1 MEHEDFQSLPEHVK
15 LYIRN
20 LENENLTL
28 SEKLRLALLQRF
40 GRSSEKVDPNQKE
53 LFAEEESTQ
62 EHPEIEEQI
71 TVPAHKRNKAGR
83 KPLDEN
89 LPREDIIHDIPES
102 EKTCGC
108 GHELAKIDE
117 VITERLQVI
126 PEQLYVERHIRY
138 KYACRNCEGSGDE
151 DKPVFR
157 VAPSPPS
164 ILPGSIVTSGLLAFI
179 LTNKFCDHLPFYRQE
194 KRFGRIGVS
203 ISRQD
208 MSNWVNKTYLKL
220 QFMENLFKQNIKD
233 GPVIQMD
240 ETTLQ
245 VLGEETRPD
254 TSKSYMWLA
263 RGGPPETPLV
273 LYEYQETRR
282 AQHAKEFLKGYSG
295 YLQTD
300 GYSGYDSA
308 LKDTPEIIHVGC
320 MAHARRKFIEA
331 GKASKKA
338 GSAEIAITMIREI
351 YKAENL
357 LKERNLPEAEFLTLR
372 KAEVNPLLEKFKT
385 WLDEK
390 SIQVRPSSLTGQAI
404 AYTLGQWH
412 KLIRFV
418 DSPFLTPDNNA
429 AERSIKPF
437 VVGRKNWLFAG
448 SPHGAKASCLFF
460 SLIETAKA
468 NDINPYGYLKAI
480 FDQVAVN
487 GTEVNP
493 ESLLPWN
500 LNKDLI
506 MKMPIK
512 GL

>member
-1 MEHEDFQSLPEHVK
+1 
-15 LYIRN
+15 
-20 LENENLTL
+20 
-28 SEKLRLALLQRF
+28 
-40 GRSSEKVDPNQKE
+40 
-53 LFAEEESTQ
+53 
-62 EHPEIEEQI
+62 
-71 TVPAHKRNKAGR
+71 
-83 KPLDEN
+83 
-89 LPREDIIHDIPES
+89 
-102 EKTCGC
+102 
-108 GHELAKIDE
+108 
-117 VITERLQVI
+117 
-126 PEQLYVERHIRY
+126 
-138 KYACRNCEGSGDE
+138 
-151 DKPVFR
+151 
-157 VAPSPPS
+157 
-164 ILPGSIVTSGLLAFI
+164 
-179 LTNKFCDHLPFYRQE
+179 
-194 KRFGRIGVS
+194 
-203 ISRQD
+203 
-208 MSNWVNKTYLKL
+208 
-220 QFMENLFKQNIKD
+220 
-233 GPVIQMD
+233 
-240 ETTLQ
+240 
-245 VLGEETRPD
+245 
-254 TSKSYMWLA
+254 MWLG

-338 GSAEIAITMIREI
+338 GRAEIAITMIREI
-351 YKAENL
+351 YRAENIL
-357 LKERNLPEAEFLTLR
+357 REKNLPEAKFLTLR
-372 KAEVNPLLEKFKT
+372 KAEINPLLEKFKT

-429 AERSIKPF
+429 TERSIKPF
-437 VVGRKNWLFAG
+437 IVGRKNWLFAG

-468 NDINPYGYLKAI
+468 NNINPYGYLKKI
-480 FDQVAVN
+480 FDQVAIN

-493 ESLLPWN
+493 ESFLPWN